1 MIEVFQ
7 NIVRHSDQKYNN
19 DFFSVRSLQDGVH
32 IFSSN
37 KIDAKSYLFLK
48 ENLSKINSLNSD
60 ELNTLYREIL
70 YNGQMSNKGGAGL
83 GLIQMA
89 RKSKNNI
96 QHQFNKI
103 NTDSYLFSYQLDIS
117 TSKKIK
123 LDKYNTIDI
132 NANLEVFSK
141 FIDDNIMLFYK
152 GNFSKENINSLLSLL
167 KANTPQE
174 SENKQLNNYKIF
186 HTGVELIQNVSRHGK
201 KKGDFLEGVFCIFK
215 TNNGYYLCTGNLL
228 KSGDF
233 SEVENHFN
241 RINNLPIT
249 ELKSEYLK
257 TLKENSLNEDNK
269 AGVGLIDVRRYN
281 KTKLDFEIQNSDQG
295 LYLSLGVNIPINN

>member
-37 KIDAKSYLFLK
+37 KIDTKSYLFLK
-48 ENLSKINSLNSD
+48 ENLSRINSLNSD

-103 NTDSYLFSYQLDIS
+103 NTDSFLFSYQLDIS

-123 LDKYNTIDI
+123 LDKYNNIDI

-201 KKGDFLEGVFCIFK
+201 KKGNFLEGVFSIFK